1 MLSFSFKLGKKNEK
15 EKRDLYEKRVQETEK
30 GSFVPMVF
38 LTTGGTGPQCSYILK
53 RLAQMISMKRKELYS
68 HVLNFMRT
76 KLRFSL
82 LKSVLISIRGVRGK
96 TSKEPKLD
104 EVSFNLIP
112 SQIAYDC

>member
-15 EKRDLYEKRVQETEK
+15 EKRDLYEERVQETEK

-82 LKSVLISIRGVRGK
+82 LKSVLISIQGVRGK

-104 EVSFNLIP
+104 GVSFNLIP